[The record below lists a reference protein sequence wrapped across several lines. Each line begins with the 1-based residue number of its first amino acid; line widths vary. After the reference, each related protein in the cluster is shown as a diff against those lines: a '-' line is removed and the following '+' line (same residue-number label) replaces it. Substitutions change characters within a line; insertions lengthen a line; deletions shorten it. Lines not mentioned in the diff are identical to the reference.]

1 MVDAGATGAAGGGE
15 MARRIRAVTAPRP
28 VLDRRREE
36 SLTDRQRQI
45 LDQLGTMFDDGFA
58 QITMAELAATLS
70 CSLRTLYSLADSRDE
85 LVLMVVDRNLW
96 RIGRAARDAIDPG
109 MAPLDALRAYL
120 GAATVAVS
128 GATPA
133 FTRDLE
139 AVEAARRLRA
149 GHNHYLFAV
158 TRTLLELAVEQG
170 EIADLDVSAVG
181 RVIAGLG
188 SDFSRPDVIPTLRS
202 SPKDAADA
210 VVDIVLRGLPAGPG
224 RACPGPATGARRAG
238 APPGPAWGAD

>member
-1 MVDAGATGAAGGGE
+1 MSPVATTLLGAGE
-15 MARRIRAVTAPRP
+15 MTRRIRAVPAPVP
-28 VLDRRREE
+28 VLDRQRENG
-36 SLTDRQRQI
+36 LTDRQRQI

-58 QITMAELAATLS
+58 QITMAELAARLS

-96 RIGRAARDAIDPG
+96 RIGRAAREAIEPG
-109 MAPLDALRAYL
+109 MAPLEALRAYL
-120 GAATVAVS
+120 RAATVAV
-128 GATPA
+128 GRATPA

-139 AVEAARRLRA
+139 AVDAARDLWA

-158 TRTLLELAVEQG
+158 TRTLLELAVDRG
-170 EIADLDVSAVG
+170 DIADLDVAAVG

-188 SDFSRPDVIPTLRS
+188 SDFSRPEVIPTLRS

-210 VVDIVLRGLPAGPG
+210 VVDIVLRGLPPGPG
-224 RACPGPATGARRAG
+224 RSGAAPGDARPASTATSATTGEE
-238 APPGPAWGAD
+238 P